1 MILTVAVTVFR
12 AACQDDSWNGCNFR
26 CIKRRA
32 TGGGELQG
40 SRKENYK
47 SEGRSGLGGRCD
59 VALLRRNL
67 ATEELSDSL
76 LRIKYILNIGDSD
89 VRTVSHGY

>member
-26 CIKRRA
+26 CIKGRA
-32 TGGGELQG
+32 TGG
-40 SRKENYK
+40 ENYK
-47 SEGRSGLGGRCD
+47 SDGRSGLDRRCD

-67 ATEELSDSL
+67 AEEELSDSL

-89 VRTVSHGY
+89 VRTVSHAVSHGY